1 MTECIFAFLK
11 GAAMG
16 AANVIPGVSGGTIA
30 FITGIYERL
39 INAIKACGP
48 HAVKLLFTAKF
59 REFAKHIDLA
69 FLLSIGLGAGIAITV
84 IARFIEPAFNNHPI
98 PTWAFFFGLIV
109 ASVWGIGKMVK
120 HWGPGTIAALLI
132 GLVIAV
138 GLLFLPH
145 GSSNDQPLFLVL
157 CGAAAISSMII
168 PGVSGSYVLLLLGN
182 YALVLGAIGDRDLG
196 ILIPFA
202 AGCVLGLL
210 TLSLL
215 RAGSFKHHHD
225 TAVSLITGFIIGS
238 LVLIWPWKD
247 TVYQQD
253 SNGSY
258 IVKTAERTFE
268 ARPGTIEEIT
278 QSITEDEEIVE
289 TGYTN
294 WHSPPINE
302 KSTLP
307 AIIFAL
313 LGAALVFLSE
323 WLGARFGRINPT
335 TAQKTS

>member
-1 MTECIFAFLK
+1 MTEYIFAVLK

-16 AANVIPGVSGGTIA
+16 AANIIPGVSGGTIA

-48 HAVKLLFTAKF
+48 HAVKLLFTGNFK
-59 REFAKHIDLA
+59 EFAKHTDLF

-84 IARFIEPAFNNHPI
+84 IARFLEPAFNNHPI
-98 PTWAFFFGLIV
+98 PTWAFFFGLIL
-109 ASVWGIGKMVK
+109 ASIWGVGKMVRQ
-120 HWGPGTIAALLI
+120 WGPGTITALLI

-138 GLLFLPH
+138 GLLFLPQ
-145 GSSNDQPLFLVL
+145 GSSNDQPLFLIL

-210 TLSLL
+210 TLSHLL
-215 RAGSFKHHHD
+215 AWIFKHHHD

-253 SNGSY
+253 SSGAY
-258 IVKTAERTFE
+258 IVKTVERTFV
-268 ARPGTIEEIT
+268 ARPGTLEEVS
-278 QSITEDEEIVE
+278 QSIAEDEEIVE

-294 WHSPPINE
+294 WHSPPMHE
-302 KSTLP
+302 KSTMP
-307 AIIFAL
+307 AILFAL
-313 LGAALVFLSE
+313 LGAALVFLFE
-323 WLGARFGRINPT
+323 WLGAKFGRSKT
-335 TAQKTS
+335 ATAQKPS